1 MILLDGKIARNSLA
15 SELKKMIS
23 NLPIKPKLA
32 IIQVGDRKESNTY
45 ITQKKIFA
53 EKIGAEVNHIKFL
66 ENVSEDE
73 VCVEI
78 QKLNKDNS
86 VHGIVVQLPLPLD
99 LDKNIII
106 QNIDP
111 LKDVDGL
118 TSVNT
123 KLLWSN
129 ERGHIPATARGILT
143 LLDYYKIPIK
153 GKKVVVVGR
162 SELVGKPVAMAL
174 LNRDATV
181 TVCHL
186 ETENIKLETQRAD
199 ILVVAAGDP
208 EFITKDFVKEGQVV
222 VDVGISVLQ
231 DKRLVGDVKF
241 DDVKGIVSAISPVP
255 GGVGPMTVLSLFQN
269 LLDAYMMIGYK

>member
-23 NLPIKPKLA
+23 NLSIKPKLA

-231 DKRLVGDVKF
+231 DKKLVGDVKF